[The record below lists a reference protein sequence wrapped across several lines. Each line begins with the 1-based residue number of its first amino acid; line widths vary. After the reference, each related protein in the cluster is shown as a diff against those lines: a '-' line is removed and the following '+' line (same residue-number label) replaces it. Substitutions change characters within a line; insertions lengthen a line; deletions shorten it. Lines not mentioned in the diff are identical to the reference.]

1 MVNRLHPS
9 GGSAAAGGISFQA
22 SICAIAYVHSLR
34 GITVPWL
41 DGLSASHPVS
51 ISSETMGPGDDISL
65 ELADD
70 SIVEIQTKK
79 GLKADKRFW
88 SAMESLCEGI
98 SSKKCSFGI
107 LIVCPSSSNTI
118 RSGYAEAV
126 KRIGDGRND
135 MVSSIQQKLIEWLVQ
150 EGHNPE
156 QVCARLRIRTVAA
169 LSDQIG
175 DVAAAHAELGHICAV
190 DSQISLAWN
199 VLRKEAL
206 TTIEMRGRRTNVSLV
221 STLQASNI
229 TIKQQ
234 DTKTPAA
241 VTLTLLDL
249 IDSSTEAFG
258 VIGINKR
265 LSTDTAWIQL
275 HAITTNDG
283 VETYSTAE
291 DALRAYHTFSNNS
304 DLGDEQLVDAH
315 TIGTFH
321 KFCVVV
327 GGPGSGKSLLLI
339 RLAREF
345 MKEASVSIR
354 IKLRDLAKRIETTGC
369 TVEEGLY
376 TLGLAATGVSLDEL
390 QSSGLKELVLLCDG
404 LDECGNFQSDIASG
418 LNNISVSSPS
428 YRIIVTTRPIGYD
441 TNELRHWRHYRICPL
456 DNKQIKQQL
465 QTLCQ
470 EGLSDVDVSLE
481 DLVEVINKNIIGS
494 SKLIS
499 KSPLLLGF
507 GAALILN
514 GEYFKDSKPENYSHI
529 LNLIERSQAPRR
541 SNAGEVSPAI
551 CQYVLN
557 HLGWQVSTKPLST
570 AGEIEKQC
578 ATELQLHSGDS
589 YLTSLQDIQKALVYW
604 EESGLIERLRHGGI
618 EFITFIHKTF
628 AEYTAAR
635 YLDTLDKDSA
645 RSLIEQELENPDWE
659 EILDFATQTSVA
671 KIIAEETVK
680 RAVCEDLTYSLVDRA
695 LGILTR
701 PEISCEIPMTTEFI
715 DRMFLQA
722 FDKDRQKAYRVGASF
737 INNKLS
743 VIPGVEARA
752 KLLLTAQFQWS
763 RLIGWTV
770 LVCHYPSQ
778 LERSAFSSIY
788 FSFVA
793 PGIANELFIK
803 PNNPFHD
810 ERPDWKVYEAFVLE
824 GLEFLLRDETTERQ
838 DELLAEFEKHK
849 PLKSYGSMF
858 ELRDTL
864 ERVNRLD
871 AYSKLTETFGMDYVG
886 KLDLDFNKFD
896 RANCVLFHDVFG
908 GAFAVKSVSCPPIT
922 GMKHLAAFLQ
932 LAFVM
937 QVPMTDALVWSPD
950 CNTTS
955 VQELV
960 SAAAF
965 VFGLSEVRL
974 AEEIRYYHSDNVG
987 HREYSG
993 FSDIYSMIPNVD
1005 PAEVDWGRSQR
1016 IKIDND
1022 ILETLVHHPSQWVQY
1037 LATYMLHNRL
1047 EHTERLESCRRILD
1061 NGQGRALL
1069 IAVNL
1074 AEDLPKN
1081 LRCCLILDRLEKPFK
1096 PGTQHLFEQLI
1107 SDDVQINQSYSELLT
1122 KALTSSEKT
1131 AESTARWCEQCSKSS
1146 ESWLLRLLK
1155 QASQYWKVHELPYPQ
1170 TGGTVPDSPRVAIYR
1185 AQSHFE
1191 EFNFTELSQLANDT
1205 RRDVRDY
1212 ATKLLTQVVTDSE
1225 DDRSELVSKILE
1237 KHFPLD
1243 VSAKLLGKE
1252 IPFSREDLSKLC
1264 HLMDF
1269 DDPSYRRISVKLLF
1283 HPQLLHDECL
1293 KLAAKLKEDL
1303 DGGVR
1308 DEVYRWM
1315 DRFQ

>member
-1 MVNRLHPS
+1 MVNSTHAT
-9 GGSAAAGGISFQA
+9 GGSAAAAGFSFQA
-22 SICAIAYVHSLR
+22 SICAIAYIHSLR
-34 GITVPWL
+34 GISVPWL

-65 ELADD
+65 ELADG

-88 SAMESLCEGI
+88 SAIESLCEGI
-98 SSKKCSFGI
+98 SSENCSFGI

-135 MVSSIQQKLIEWLVQ
+135 RVSSIQQKLRDWLVQ

-156 QVCARLRIRTVAA
+156 KVCARLRIRTIAA

-175 DVAAAHAELGHICAV
+175 DVAAAHAELGHICAA
-190 DSQISLAWN
+190 DSQISLAWK
-199 VLRKEAL
+199 VLCKEAL
-206 TTIEMRGRRTNVSLV
+206 TTIEMRGRRTTVSLV
-221 STLQASNI
+221 STLQTSNI

-234 DTKTPAA
+234 DNKTPAA
-241 VTLTLLDL
+241 VTQTLLDM

-283 VETYSTAE
+283 VESYSTAE
-291 DALRAYHTFSNNS
+291 DALHAYHTLSNKS
-304 DLGDEQLVDAH
+304 YSGDEQLVDAH

-345 MKEASVSIR
+345 MKEASVSLR

-376 TLGLAATGVSLDEL
+376 SLGLAATGVSFDEL

-418 LNNISVSSPS
+418 LNDISVSSPS

-456 DNKQIKQQL
+456 DNKQIRQQL
-465 QTLCQ
+465 QTLGQ
-470 EGLSDVDVSLE
+470 EGLSDDDVSSE
-481 DLVEVINKNIIGS
+481 ELVEVIDKNIIGS
-494 SKLIS
+494 SKLIA

-507 GAALILN
+507 GAALIFN
-514 GEYFKDSKPENYSHI
+514 GEYFTDSKPENYSHI
-529 LNLIERSQAPRR
+529 LNLIERSRAPRR
-541 SNAGEVSPAI
+541 SNAGELTPAI
-551 CQYVLN
+551 CDNVLN
-557 HLGWQVSTKPLST
+557 HLGWHVSTKPLST

-578 ATELQLHSGDS
+578 AIELQLHSGDR
-589 YLTSLQDIQKALVYW
+589 YLKSLQDTQKALVYW

-618 EFITFIHKTF
+618 ELITFVHKTF

-635 YLDTLDKDSA
+635 YLDSLDKESA
-645 RSLIEQELENPDWE
+645 RSLIEQELKNPDWE

-680 RAVCEDLTYSLVDRA
+680 RAVCEELTYSLVDRA
-695 LGILTR
+695 LGVLTR
-701 PEISCEIPMTTEFI
+701 PEISCEIPMATKFF
-715 DRMFLQA
+715 DRTFLQA
-722 FDKDRQKAYRVGASF
+722 FDEDRQKAYRVGASL
-737 INNKLS
+737 IKNKLN
-743 VIPGVEARA
+743 VVPGIEARA
-752 KLLLTAQFQWS
+752 KLLLSAQFKWS

-778 LERSAFSSIY
+778 LERSEFSSVY
-788 FSFVA
+788 FDFAA

-810 ERPDWKVYEAFVLE
+810 ERPDWKVYEAFILQ
-824 GLEFLLRDETTERQ
+824 GLEFLLKDETTERQ

-849 PLKSYGSMF
+849 PLKSYSSMY
-858 ELRDTL
+858 ELKDTL
-864 ERVNRLD
+864 ERVDRLD

-886 KLDLDFNKFD
+886 KLELDFNKFD
-896 RANCVLFHDVFG
+896 RATCVLFHNVFG
-908 GAFAVKSVSCPPIT
+908 DAFADKSVSCPPKT

-932 LAFVM
+932 SALVM
-937 QVPMTDALVWSPD
+937 QVPMSDALAWSPD
-950 CNTTS
+950 CDTSS
-955 VQELV
+955 VQGLV
-960 SAAAF
+960 CAAAF

-974 AEEIRYYHSDNVG
+974 AEEIRYYHCCDVD
-987 HREYSG
+987 HRDYSG
-993 FSDIYSMIPNVD
+993 FSEIFSMIPNVD
-1005 PAEVDWGRSQR
+1005 PADVNWGRSHR
-1016 IKIDND
+1016 TKIDNE
-1022 ILETLVHHPSQWVQY
+1022 ILETLVHHPSEWVQY
-1037 LATYMLHNRL
+1037 LATNMLHNRL
-1047 EHTERLESCRRILD
+1047 DRTKRLESCRRILD
-1061 NGQGRALL
+1061 KGHGLALL
-1069 IAVNL
+1069 IAVKL

-1081 LRCCLILDRLEKPFK
+1081 LRCCLILDRLGKPLK
-1096 PGTQHLFEQLI
+1096 PGIHHLFEQLI
-1107 SDDVQINQSYSELLT
+1107 SDDLQVNQSYCELLT
-1122 KALTSSEKT
+1122 KALTTSEKI
-1131 AESTARWCEQCSKSS
+1131 AESTARWCEQCSQGS
-1146 ESWLLRLLK
+1146 ETWLLRLLK
-1155 QASQYWKVHELPYPQ
+1155 QACQYWKVHELPYPQ
-1170 TGGTVPDSPRVAIYR
+1170 TGGAVPDSPRIAIYR
-1185 AQSHFE
+1185 ALSHFE

-1205 RRDVRDY
+1205 RKDVRDH
-1212 ATKLLTQVVTDSE
+1212 AAQGLIQVVTDAE
-1225 DDRSELVSKILE
+1225 DDRSVLVSKILE
-1237 KHFPLD
+1237 KHFPPD
-1243 VSAKLLGKE
+1243 VSARLLGKE
-1252 IPFSREDLSKLC
+1252 IPYSREDLSKLC
-1264 HLMDF
+1264 DLMDD
-1269 DDPSYRRISVKLLF
+1269 DDPSYRQISVKLLS
-1283 HPQLLHDECL
+1283 HPNLLHEECL

-1308 DEVYRWM
+1308 DEVYRWI
-1315 DRFQ
+1315 DRCE